1 MHIQKIQLNARILG
15 LSSLLLSTPLWAC
28 NGSHVIGASGSGAVY
43 TMSANTMEEGAFY
56 LGINSERV
64 KNKSL
69 SDTEITDAIEGGA
82 EHLHSIDALNSYSL
96 SLSYGISDT
105 LTLNMNLSYSAKN
118 NIRAGEHDDGHGH
131 THPEVHKHGNSDGL
145 GDLSAILQYKVYDAE
160 KTKVALLAGIKAP
173 TGKTDVADGDE
184 VLEADLQPGSGSWD
198 YFAGVALTHEFENF
212 SFHTSALY
220 KYNTEGVNESRLGD
234 IFTYNAAMAF
244 HLIGEEHDHFDAVEA
259 SHHDLGYSV
268 DFFVELNGEF
278 AQGDSYYGIDA
289 DNTGHNIVY
298 LTTGLQLLTEGEY
311 SAFLAFSAPAYQKLV
326 GVQNEIQYKASIGI
340 GKSF

>member
-1 MHIQKIQLNARILG
+1 MRFQKTLGHVKTIG
-15 LSSLLLSTPLWAC
+15 LSTLLMSTSLWAC
-28 NGSHVIGASGSGAVY
+28 NASHVIGAGGSGAVY
-43 TMSANTMEEGAFY
+43 TMSANTMEEGGFY

-69 SDTEITDAIEGGA
+69 SDAEITDAIEGGA

-96 SLSYGISDT
+96 SLSYGITDA
-105 LTLNMNLSYSAKN
+105 LTLNMNLPYSSKK
-118 NIRAGEHDDGHGH
+118 NIRAGELHNDGFG
-131 THPEVHKHGNSDGL
+131 PEAEVHNHGNSDGL
-145 GDLSAILQYKVYDAE
+145 GDLSAILQYKVYDKD
-160 KTKVALLAGIKAP
+160 KTKVALLAGVKAP

-184 VLEADLQPGSGSWD
+184 VLEADLQPGTGSWD

-220 KYNTEGVNESRLGD
+220 KYNTKGVDESRLGD
-234 IFTYNAAMAF
+234 IFTYNAALAF
-244 HLIGEEHDHFDAVEA
+244 HLIGEEHDHFDAVE
-259 SHHDLGYSV
+259 SLHHDLGYSV

-278 AQGDSYYGIDA
+278 AQGDSYHGVDA

-311 SAFLAFSAPAYQKLV
+311 SAFVAFSAPAYQNLV
-326 GVQNEIQYKASIGI
+326 GLQNEIQYKASIGI